1 MHILEQT
8 KNGHTSL
15 VLDSNKNTKLF
26 YTLDHVKT
34 FIQEQFDQS
43 GANDPMIDDEG
54 VIIGWYTNDYD
65 ISFNYRLC
73 K

>member
-8 KNGHTSL
+8 KNSHTSL

-54 VIIGWYTNDYD
+54 IIVGWYTDIYD

>member
-15 VLDSNKNTKLF
+15 VLDQNKNPKLF
-26 YTLDHVKT
+26 FTLENVKA
-34 FIQEQFDQS
+34 FCQEQFDAS
-43 GANDPMIDDEG
+43 GADDPMIDDEG
-54 VIIGWYTNDYD
+54 VVVGWYTDVYD